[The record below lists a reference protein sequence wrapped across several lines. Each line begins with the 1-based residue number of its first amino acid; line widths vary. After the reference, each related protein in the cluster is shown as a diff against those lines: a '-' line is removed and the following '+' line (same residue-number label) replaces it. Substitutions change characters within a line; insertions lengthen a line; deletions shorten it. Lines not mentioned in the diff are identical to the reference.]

1 MGLYFI
7 KFLSLETK
15 KWYYMI
21 NLTEDHEWRPGL
33 LNFNITVKS
42 SVFVQK
48 YLFNIV
54 SWTPLAM
61 SDCVHLVTGGDLA
74 RLAGSPVLRVIFTF
88 LIDNL
93 GLVVVALYQSAEIFQ
108 QDVTR

>member
-1 MGLYFI
+1 MGMGLYFI

-21 NLTEDHEWRPGL
+21 NLIEDHEWRPGL
-33 LNFNITVKS
+33 LIFNITVKS

-61 SDCVHLVTGGDLA
+61 SVCVHLVTGGDWSQTR
-74 RLAGSPVLRVIFTF
+74 RLACTPCNFHF
-88 LIDNL
+88 PN
-93 GLVVVALYQSAEIFQ
+93 
-108 QDVTR
+108 